1 MSYKVIS
8 TIVTNGDQPSAATEA
23 AISLASRFD
32 AHLDLHA
39 LGFDRTD
46 PGFYCAGAE
55 TIVLENNIREAR
67 ETQAQA
73 EASIEHRMALE
84 VTPWSVTGAIL
95 QPAALQSHMARRMRF
110 SDLIV
115 LPRPY
120 QDPDSMDEAI
130 MAEACLFEA
139 ERPVLMMPK
148 GANAPRMGGRIML
161 GWNDGAEALSAARAA
176 LPFLRQADQV
186 DICVID
192 PPRHGQDRSDPGGL
206 IAQYLVRHGV
216 KSQVSVL
223 ARTEDSIG
231 AILMRRASEIGAEM
245 IVTGAYGH
253 SRLREAVFGGTS
265 RDLLHHCK
273 TPLLMAR

>member
-1 MSYKVIS
+1 MSYKVVS
-8 TIVTNGDQPSAATEA
+8 NVVTSAEQANAATNA
-23 AISLASRFD
+23 AIELAARFD

-46 PGFYCAGAE
+46 PGFYYAGAE
-55 TIVLENNIREAR
+55 TIVLETNIRAAR
-67 ETQAQA
+67 EMQAAA
-73 EASIEHRMALE
+73 EAAAERRMSSE

-95 QPAALQSHMARRMRF
+95 QPAALQNHVSRRMRF
-110 SDLIV
+110 ADLIV

-120 QDPDSMDEAI
+120 QDPDSNDEAV

-139 ERPVLMMPK
+139 ERPVLMMPD
-148 GANAPRMGGRIML
+148 GAKTPRMGGRILL
-161 GWNDGAEALSAARAA
+161 GWNDGPEALAAARAA
-176 LPFLRQADQV
+176 LPFLKQADQV
-186 DICVID
+186 DICVVD
-192 PPRHGQDRSDPGGL
+192 PPRHSEDRSDPGGL
-206 IAQYLVRHGV
+206 MAQYLVRHEV

-231 AILMRRASEIGAEM
+231 SILMRRAKEIGAEM

-265 RDLLHHCK
+265 RDLLKKCE

>member
-8 TIVTNGDQPSAATEA
+8 NIVTTAAETNAATEA
-23 AISLASRFD
+23 AIALAARFD

-46 PGFYCAGAE
+46 PGFYYAGAE
-55 TIVLENNIREAR
+55 TIVLETNIREAR
-67 ETQAQA
+67 EMQAAA
-73 EASIEHRMALE
+73 ESAIERRMASE
-84 VTPWSVTGAIL
+84 ITPWSVTGAIL
-95 QPAALQSHMARRMRF
+95 QPAALQNHMARRMRF
-110 SDLIV
+110 ADLIV

-120 QDPDSMDEAI
+120 QDAESNDEAV

-139 ERPVLMMPK
+139 ERPVLLLPDA
-148 GANAPRMGGRIML
+148 GEIPRMGGRILL
-161 GWNDGAEALSAARAA
+161 GWNDGSEALSAARAA
-176 LPFLRQADQV
+176 LPFLKQADQV

-206 IAQYLVRHGV
+206 IAQYLVRHEV

-231 AILMRRASEIGAEM
+231 AILMRRAKEIGAEM

-265 RDLLHHCK
+265 RDLLHKCE